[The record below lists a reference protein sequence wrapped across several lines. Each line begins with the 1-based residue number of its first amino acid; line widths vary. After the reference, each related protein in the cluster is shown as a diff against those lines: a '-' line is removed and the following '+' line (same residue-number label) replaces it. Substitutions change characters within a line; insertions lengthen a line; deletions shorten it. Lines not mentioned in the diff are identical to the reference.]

1 MPTTLPM
8 NGRVARVRLRGI
20 PLICRDACGHATTAR
35 SARYRRSVSQDNVR
49 GRVEAFVADFHR
61 GWERAGKPPSSLIFD
76 QAPVEAWAG
85 ELAVLVGA
93 HFTTGASTGEEGV
106 LSGRA
111 AHDPSLETI
120 TEVKVGADRATVC
133 SVIDNGSVPTY
144 YEYHSSGWSRECQ
157 QQAWSGSCRSSSRSP
172 TGPSRSGIGPAA

>member
-1 MPTTLPM
+1 
-8 NGRVARVRLRGI
+8 
-20 PLICRDACGHATTAR
+20 
-35 SARYRRSVSQDNVR
+35 VSQDDVR

-93 HFTTGASTGEEGV
+93 HFTPGASTGEEGV

-120 TEVKVGADRATVC
+120 TEVKVAADRATVC

-144 YEYHSSGWSRECQ
+144 YEYRLVRDNERWRICQ
-157 QQAWSGSCRSSSRSP
+157 LLRSSTHQESRWSNLP
-172 TGPSRSGIGPAA
+172 RPRPC